1 MHSVRQQGLSHTMP
15 DRCVPG
21 TMSGLDV
28 MYSLVAVVVYRNQ
41 DEAHSNDNGDNSNQ
55 DLSDMEPIKSL
66 IGDT

>member
-1 MHSVRQQGLSHTMP
+1 
-15 DRCVPG
+15 
-21 TMSGLDV
+21 MSGLDV